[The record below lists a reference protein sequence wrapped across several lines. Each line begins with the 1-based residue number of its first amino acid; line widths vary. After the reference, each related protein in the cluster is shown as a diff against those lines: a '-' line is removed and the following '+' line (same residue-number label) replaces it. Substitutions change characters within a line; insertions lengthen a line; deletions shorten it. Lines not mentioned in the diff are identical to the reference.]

1 MQTRGPSLHIMA
13 SVPSSQYDLAQTVP
27 RLIAS
32 NIIEQNPAQAAGALV
47 TLLTEGPQE
56 AAQVRPATPGE
67 RLQVV
72 QLMMEKGVPA
82 YLRHFTDDIRG
93 RQVLAAWLSDAT
105 PPRRPDVQDVSEQY
119 ASVVVPLLQLLL
131 RLPIE
136 LDHLKDHVGL
146 GKLITGAQKRLRS
159 EQARQL
165 ADAVKDKWSAL
176 VPSSSTTASQSP
188 AALAMPAKRPAAP
201 VASDAASKRAKGEAT
216 PTSATMTA
224 RTTAAT
230 VARPA
235 ANLLGA
241 SSARAR
247 LGAPTDR
254 KGSPQLVDAKP
265 SEPQRRASARSTV
278 PAASSATKDLASF
291 MSLIDQPTGTPP
303 PETATDTKPPQP
315 EVERKK
321 KKKSVRWRDHD
332 GEALVAVKLIEPA
345 VYDEEVP
352 GGVATVGQ
360 LDMEEGGVFR
370 LAHAE
375 MEEYIDW
382 YMPPCLLLPPSPPM
396 VPEKGSQSIEKCVQ
410 EEREH
415 TVPEVIYTHAADI
428 PETPGAPEGYAVA
441 FALSGSEP
449 RNMTMG
455 PQLRPFSMDVVAV
468 ASADSPIP
476 GVPSSVGT
484 LLQNLKNK
492 MKSTVESPVPPA
504 SVPVVPASTGP
515 PDAPVPPVPMPPWA
529 AGAVGVPSWPFPFP
543 PPGPMPGMGP
553 PVAAEGG
560 APPPKDKPP
569 RSRGGRSRKSG
580 KNARSSDGQRN
591 SGRGPNRLP

>member
-1 MQTRGPSLHIMA
+1 MA

-27 RLIAS
+27 KLIAS
-32 NIIEQNPAQAAGALV
+32 NIIEQNPAQAAGALI
-47 TLLTEGPQE
+47 TLLTEGPQD
-56 AAQVRPATPGE
+56 AAQVRPTTAQE
-67 RLQVV
+67 RLQVL
-72 QLMMEKGVPA
+72 QRMMDMGAPA
-82 YLRHFTDDIRG
+82 YLRHFTNDIRG

-159 EQARQL
+159 EQGRQL

-176 VPSSSTTASQSP
+176 VPSASAPPPQAPAATAST
-188 AALAMPAKRPAAP
+188 AKRPAAP
-201 VASDAASKRAKGEAT
+201 VPSDPASKRAKSEAM
-216 PTSATMTA
+216 PSA
-224 RTTAAT
+224 
-230 VARPA
+230 ARPA
-235 ANLLGA
+235 SSLLGTGTP
-241 SSARAR
+241 RAR
-247 LGAPTDR
+247 LAPPADR

-265 SEPQRRASARSTV
+265 GEIPRRTSTRTAAPAS
-278 PAASSATKDLASF
+278 SSATKDLASF
-291 MSLIDQPTGTPP
+291 MSLIDQPSRTPP
-303 PETATDTKPPQP
+303 PETPADTKTSQP
-315 EVERKK
+315 EQVERKK

-332 GEALVAVKLIEPA
+332 GDALVAVKLIEPA

-382 YMPPCLLLPPSPPM
+382 YTPPCLLLPPAPARL
-396 VPEKGSQSIEKCVQ
+396 PEKGSQSIEKRVQ
-410 EEREH
+410 EEREQA
-415 TVPEVIYTHAADI
+415 EQEAIYADAADI

-455 PQLRPFSMDVVAV
+455 PHLRPFSMDVV
-468 ASADSPIP
+468 SATSDSQIP

-484 LLQNLKNK
+484 LLQNLKIRAES
-492 MKSTVESPVPPA
+492 MVESSAPPGPAPVSHAPA
-504 SVPVVPASTGP
+504 GPA
-515 PDAPVPPVPMPPWA
+515 DAPVPPMPMPPWA
-529 AGAVGVPSWPFPFP
+529 SGAAGMPSWPFPFAP
-543 PPGPMPGMGP
+543 PEAMPAMGP
-553 PVAAEGG
+553 APTAAEGPG
-560 APPPKDKPP
+560 APPKDRPP

-580 KNARSSDGQRN
+580 KNARSEGYV
-591 SGRGPNRLP
+591 GRLV

>member
-1 MQTRGPSLHIMA
+1 MA
-13 SVPSSQYDLAQTVP
+13 SVTSGQYELGQVVP
-27 RLIAS
+27 KLIAS
-32 NIIEQNPAQAAGALV
+32 SVIEQNPVQAAGALV
-47 TLLTEGPQE
+47 TLLTEGPPS
-56 AAQVRPATPGE
+56 AAQVRPATAEE

-136 LDHLKDHVGL
+136 LDHLRDHVGL

-159 EQARQL
+159 EQGRQL

-176 VPSSSTTASQSP
+176 VPSSSTAPGPSP
-188 AALAMPAKRPAAP
+188 AAETTAKRPAAP
-201 VASDAASKRAKGEAT
+201 ATSDTASKRAKSEAT
-216 PTSATMTA
+216 PPAAAHSTATSA
-224 RTTAAT
+224 
-230 VARPA
+230 ARPA
-235 ANLLGA
+235 TSLLGA
-241 SSARAR
+241 GSRTR
-247 LGAPTDR
+247 LAGPADR

-265 SEPQRRASARSTV
+265 SEPVRRASARSSVSAT
-278 PAASSATKDLASF
+278 SSANKDLASF
-291 MSLIDQPTGTPP
+291 MSLIDQPSGTPP
-303 PETATDTKPPQP
+303 PDATVETTSSQP
-315 EVERKK
+315 EPVERK

-345 VYDEEVP
+345 VYDEDVV

-382 YMPPCLLLPPSPPM
+382 YDPPALRLPPRPAM
-396 VPEKGSQSIEKCVQ
+396 VPEKGSQSIEKRVQ
-410 EEREH
+410 EEREQ
-415 TVPEVIYTHAADI
+415 EVLEVVYADAADI
-428 PETPGAPEGYAVA
+428 PDTPGAPGGYAVA

-455 PQLRPFSMDVVAV
+455 PHLRPFSMDVVA
-468 ASADSPIP
+468 ATSADSPIP
-476 GVPSSVGT
+476 GVPASVGT

-492 MKSTVESPVPPA
+492 AEATVDAPAPPA
-504 SVPVVPASTGP
+504 TAPASSHALPGP
-515 PDAPVPPVPMPPWA
+515 VDAPVPPMPMPPWA
-529 AGAVGVPSWPFPFP
+529 TETAGGPTWPFPFP
-543 PPGPMPGMGP
+543 PHGAMPGMGP
-553 PVAAEGG
+553 PVPPEG
-560 APPPKDKPP
+560 AVVPSKDRPP

-580 KNARSSDGQRN
+580 KNPRSSEGG
-591 SGRGPNRLP
+591 GRGPNRR

>member
-1 MQTRGPSLHIMA
+1 MQTRAPSLKKMA
-13 SVPSSQYDLAQTVP
+13 SVPSSQYDLAHTVP
-27 RLIAS
+27 KLIAS

-47 TLLTEGPQE
+47 TLLTEGPQD
-56 AAQVRPATPGE
+56 AAQVRPATAEE

-72 QLMMEKGVPA
+72 QLMLEKGAPA
-82 YLRHFTDDIRG
+82 YLQHFTDDIRG

-119 ASVVVPLLQLLL
+119 ASVVVPLLHLLL

-176 VPSSSTTASQSP
+176 VPTSSAAPSQPP
-188 AALAMPAKRPAAP
+188 AAPAATTKRPATP
-201 VASDAASKRAKGEAT
+201 VASDPVSKRAKSEAT
-216 PTSATMTA
+216 LSSASLP
-224 RTTAAT
+224 
-230 VARPA
+230 ARPA

-241 SSARAR
+241 GSTRAR
-247 LGAPTDR
+247 LTAPTDR
-254 KGSPQLVDAKP
+254 KGSPQLVGAKP
-265 SEPQRRASARSTV
+265 SEPQRRTSTRPSV

-291 MSLIDQPTGTPP
+291 MSLIDQPSGTPP
-303 PETATDTKPPQP
+303 PETAVGTKTSQP
-315 EVERKK
+315 EQVERK

-382 YMPPCLLLPPSPPM
+382 YIPPCLLLPPSPVR
-396 VPEKGSQSIEKCVQ
+396 VPEKGSQSIEKRVQ

-415 TVPEVIYTHAADI
+415 TVPEAVYADPADI
-428 PETPGAPEGYAVA
+428 PESPGAPEGYAVA

-455 PQLRPFSMDVVAV
+455 PHLRPFSMDVVTT

-484 LLQNLKNK
+484 LLQNLKSK
-492 MKSTVESPVPPA
+492 TDAAVESPVSPA
-504 SVPVVPASTGP
+504 PAP
-515 PDAPVPPVPMPPWA
+515 AAPADAPVPPMPMPPWT
-529 AGAVGVPSWPFPFP
+529 AGAVGAPSWPFPFP
-543 PPGPMPGMGP
+543 PPGSMPGMGP
-553 PVAAEGG
+553 PVAAEGP
-560 APPPKDKPP
+560 APPPKDRPP

-580 KNARSSDGQRN
+580 KNARSDGYVV
-591 SGRGPNRLP
+591 RLV

>member
-1 MQTRGPSLHIMA
+1 MA
-13 SVPSSQYDLAQTVP
+13 FVPSSEYDLAHTVP
-27 RLIAS
+27 KLIAS

-47 TLLTEGPQE
+47 TLLTEGPQD
-56 AAQVRPATPGE
+56 AAQVRPATAGE

-72 QLMMEKGVPA
+72 QLMLEKGAPA
-82 YLRHFTDDIRG
+82 YLRYFTDDIRG

-176 VPSSSTTASQSP
+176 VPSSSAAPSQSP
-188 AALAMPAKRPAAP
+188 AAPATTAKRPAAP
-201 VASDAASKRAKGEAT
+201 AAPDPVTKRAKSET
-216 PTSATMTA
+216 TSQSATLPA
-224 RTTAAT
+224 RTTVSAT
-230 VARPA
+230 ARPA
-235 ANLLGA
+235 ANLLGTG
-241 SSARAR
+241 SARAR
-247 LGAPTDR
+247 LAAPTDR

-265 SEPQRRASARSTV
+265 SEPQRRTSTRPSA
-278 PAASSATKDLASF
+278 PATSSATKDLASF
-291 MSLIDQPTGTPP
+291 MSLIDQSSGTPP
-303 PETATDTKPPQP
+303 PETASDTKTPQP
-315 EVERKK
+315 AQVERK

-382 YMPPCLLLPPSPPM
+382 YTPPSLLLPPGPAR
-396 VPEKGSQSIEKCVQ
+396 VPEKGSQSIEKRVQ

-415 TVPEVIYTHAADI
+415 AVPEVLYADPADI
-428 PETPGAPEGYAVA
+428 PESPGAPEGYAVA

-455 PQLRPFSMDVVAV
+455 PHLRPFSMDVVAN

-476 GVPSSVGT
+476 GVPSS
-484 LLQNLKNK
+484 
-492 MKSTVESPVPPA
+492 
-504 SVPVVPASTGP
+504 
-515 PDAPVPPVPMPPWA
+515 A
-529 AGAVGVPSWPFPFP
+529 A
-543 PPGPMPGMGP
+543 
-553 PVAAEGG
+553 
-560 APPPKDKPP
+560 
-569 RSRGGRSRKSG
+569 
-580 KNARSSDGQRN
+580 
-591 SGRGPNRLP
+591 